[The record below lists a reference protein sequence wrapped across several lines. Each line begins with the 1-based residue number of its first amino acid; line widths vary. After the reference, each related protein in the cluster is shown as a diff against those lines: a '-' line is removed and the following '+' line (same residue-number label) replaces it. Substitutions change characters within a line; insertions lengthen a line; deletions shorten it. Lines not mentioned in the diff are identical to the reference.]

1 MENDEVLFDGPFLK
15 WSLDNFWLITLHDAN
30 NGAIRDIYPIG
41 LVIFIF
47 TNSVWCLN
55 KFINFQI
62 PFMAIWYWLVPR
74 MVVFWCI
81 KLVLG
86 LFLFM
91 YILLPQ
97 WAKTRKKLHFG
108 RTMHIVLICFK
119 NGQVYFPPKKWVLSI
134 QAITQTNF
142 MGFWPKL
149 GWTPWF
155 HFFC

>member
-97 WAKTRKKLHFG
+97 WAKTRKKLQFLQDDALF
-108 RTMHIVLICFK
+108 VCLAALK
-119 NGQVYFPPKKWVLSI
+119 YFFFQKTSILAFEANNVLSF
-134 QAITQTNF
+134 QNGLF
-142 MGFWPKL
+142 SGF
-149 GWTPWF
+149 
-155 HFFC
+155 